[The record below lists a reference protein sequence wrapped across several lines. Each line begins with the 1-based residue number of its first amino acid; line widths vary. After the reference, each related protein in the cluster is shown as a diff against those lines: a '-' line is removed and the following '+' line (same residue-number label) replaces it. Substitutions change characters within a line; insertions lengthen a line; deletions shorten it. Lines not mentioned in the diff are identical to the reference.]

1 MKRGGESKKEVE
13 DEDEWKGKAV
23 KKVGEGGKG
32 KRTEGGRGGGE
43 GKEVGEGWRRSDGR
57 K

>member
-1 MKRGGESKKEVE
+1 MKRGGEPKKEVE

-23 KKVGEGGKG
+23 KKVGGGGKG